1 MLIFHIAEPDDWR
14 QARADGTYT
23 TSTRGRTLAEEG
35 FLHCSRFEQV
45 ATVLDAAYGDVD
57 GPLRLLVIDT
67 AKLESPL
74 RLDEVPEAGDV
85 YPHIYGPLNASAVV
99 DELPLS
105 RNSSGVW
112 QLPPMST
119 LTPRGQPPSVRGKR
133 SARAR

>member
-1 MLIFHIAEPDDWR
+1 MLIFHIAEPDDWQ

-45 ATVLDAAYGDVD
+45 TTVLDFAYADVA
-57 GPLRLLVIDT
+57 GPLSLLVVDT
-67 AKLESPL
+67 EKLDSPL
-74 RLDEVPEAGDV
+74 QLDEVPEAGDV
-85 YPHIYGPLNASAVV
+85 YPHIYGPLNVSAVV

-119 LTPRGQPPSVRGKR
+119 I
-133 SARAR
+133 

>member
-14 QARADGTYT
+14 QARADGAYA

-85 YPHIYGPLNASAVV
+85 FPHIYGPLNVSAVV

-119 LTPRGQPPSVRGKR
+119 I
-133 SARAR
+133 